1 MVNGVAVVDQ
11 DKCTGCG
18 ACAAVCP
25 KHVIMIQA
33 AGPDKPVVMCSNCDR
48 GPVAMKECATA
59 CIACGMCQRNCP
71 SDAIHVTDNLA
82 RIDYDKCTGCG
93 TCVAKCPKKIIT
105 YPLKK
110 NA

>member
-1 MVNGVAVVDQ
+1 
-11 DKCTGCG
+11 
-18 ACAAVCP
+18 
-25 KHVIMIQA
+25 
-33 AGPDKPVVMCSNCDR
+33 MCSNCDR
-48 GPVAMKECATA
+48 GPVAMKACATA

>member
-1 MVNGVAVVDQ
+1 MAVVDQ

-25 KHVIMIQA
+25 KHVIMIQT

-110 NA
+110 NG

>member
-1 MVNGVAVVDQ
+1 
-11 DKCTGCG
+11 
-18 ACAAVCP
+18 
-25 KHVIMIQA
+25 
-33 AGPDKPVVMCSNCDR
+33 MCSNCDR

-71 SDAIHVTDNLA
+71 ADAIHVTDNLA
-82 RIDYDKCTGCG
+82 RIDYTKCTGCG

-110 NA
+110 NG

>member
-1 MVNGVAVVDQ
+1 MAVVDQ

-48 GPVAMKECATA
+48 GPVAMKACATA

>member
-1 MVNGVAVVDQ
+1 
-11 DKCTGCG
+11 
-18 ACAAVCP
+18 
-25 KHVIMIQA
+25 
-33 AGPDKPVVMCSNCDR
+33 
-48 GPVAMKECATA
+48 
-59 CIACGMCQRNCP
+59 MCQRNCP